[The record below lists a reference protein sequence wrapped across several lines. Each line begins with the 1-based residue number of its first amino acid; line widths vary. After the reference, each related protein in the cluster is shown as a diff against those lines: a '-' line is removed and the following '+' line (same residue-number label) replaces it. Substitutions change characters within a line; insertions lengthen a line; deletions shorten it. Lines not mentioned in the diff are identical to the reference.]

1 MAVYNEE
8 FDNAGISA
16 SSPLYLSA
24 GLHQFI
30 YTPLLNGG
38 ETLELMVIL
47 AISLCCQYHH
57 FEKREVIGFAPTSV
71 MCQ

>member
-16 SSPLYLSA
+16 SSPLYLYA

-38 ETLELMVIL
+38 KTLEL
-47 AISLCCQYHH
+47 
-57 FEKREVIGFAPTSV
+57 KREAIGFAPTCV
-71 MCQ
+71 ICR

>member
-16 SSPLYLSA
+16 SSPLYLYA

-38 ETLELMVIL
+38 KTLEL
-47 AISLCCQYHH
+47 
-57 FEKREVIGFAPTSV
+57 KRSYRICTDFRHVSIGAR
-71 MCQ
+71 

>member
-16 SSPLYLSA
+16 SSPLYLYA

-38 ETLELMVIL
+38 ETLELLVVL
-47 AISLCCQYHH
+47 AISHCCQYYH
-57 FEKREVIGFAPTSV
+57 FKRREAIGFTPTSV